1 MCTTLVS
8 LLTLCAALL
17 FFCFSRTRVE
27 TLSRQAVIISIV
39 IVMPVA
45 LITGAN
51 RGLGL
56 ETAKQLFEKVPG
68 IQIVLG
74 SRSVSKVE
82 AAVAGFKAKG
92 YAASAVQ
99 LDVTDA
105 ASIKAA
111 AAAVEKAHGGVLDIL
126 VNNAGVSNFA
136 TPLTVTSEELRSV
149 YEVNVVGVIAVT
161 QAFLPLLRKS
171 DQGRIVN
178 LSSILGSLAEHADPH
193 SGIYPWHPIA
203 YDASKA
209 ALNMF
214 TVELAQELKDTPIKV
229 NSAHPGWVKT
239 DMGGEN
245 APLEIADGVAT
256 TVALATLPATG
267 ASGGFFHV
275 GVHLRW

>member
-1 MCTTLVS
+1 MIITGRLLCVFGVCVHDVGTPFLPLVTSTLID
-8 LLTLCAALL
+8 
-17 FFCFSRTRVE
+17 
-27 TLSRQAVIISIV
+27 II
-39 IVMPVA
+39 MPVA

-68 IQIVLG
+68 IEVILA
-74 SRSVSKVE
+74 SRALSNVE

-126 VNNAGVSNFA
+126 VNNAGILNHA

-149 YEVNVVGVIAVT
+149 FEVNVVGVVAVT

-171 DQGRIVN
+171 DAGRIVN
-178 LSSILGSLAEHADPH
+178 LSSILGSLGEHADPQ
-193 SGIYPWHPIA
+193 SPIYAWRPAA
-203 YDASKA
+203 YDVSKA

-214 TVELAQELKDTPIKV
+214 TIELAQELKDTPIKV

-267 ASGGFFHV
+267 PTGGFFHV
-275 GVHLRW
+275 GVHMRW